1 MIFCLFCPFDFCQIS
16 AEANISIKNTSTQD
30 HQCAFN
36 RTGTLCGACHHT
48 NSNVLGSSL
57 CRPCHSYTPA
67 ITFALTL
74 LFAFVG
80 LLLLVILLVLNLS
93 VTEGTLNS
101 IIFYMNVVRIN
112 DSVYFGS
119 CKEGNT
125 CLQELLRVFVAWM
138 NLDLEI
144 DTCYYKGMTAIGKTA
159 LQFVFPFYLWF
170 LCGLQSTLFSGIENS
185 WEAQSEALGNCDTI
199 VLCKD
204 NQNSH

>member
-1 MIFCLFCPFDFCQIS
+1 
-16 AEANISIKNTSTQD
+16 
-30 HQCAFN
+30 
-36 RTGTLCGACHHT
+36 
-48 NSNVLGSSL
+48 
-57 CRPCHSYTPA
+57 
-67 ITFALTL
+67 
-74 LFAFVG
+74 
-80 LLLLVILLVLNLS
+80 
-93 VTEGTLNS
+93 
-101 IIFYMNVVRIN
+101 MNVVRIN